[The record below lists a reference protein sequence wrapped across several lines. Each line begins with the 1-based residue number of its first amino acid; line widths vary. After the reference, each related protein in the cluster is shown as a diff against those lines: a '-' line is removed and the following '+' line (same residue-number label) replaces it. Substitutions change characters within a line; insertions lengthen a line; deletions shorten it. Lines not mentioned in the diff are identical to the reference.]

1 MNAQLR
7 ATHDRHCELCGIP
20 LDAQYFDD
28 SRIVALETQPDDYGA
43 IVLAQFDLPPQY
55 CGVLQHF
62 FQFTDLL
69 ASDPTRIDTPDLE
82 WVIRVNGHPLHPYLG
97 IQHIVNP
104 WGSSCCPIAIRL
116 DEGARLE
123 FTVRRTGTSNE
134 VTRIGARLVGR
145 YWYNSAYGT
154 AA

>member
-28 SRIVALETQPDDYGA
+28 SRIVSLGAETDDYGA

-104 WGSSCCPIAIRL
+104 WGSSCCPIAASTC
-116 DEGARLE
+116 ARL
-123 FTVRRTGTSNE
+123 
-134 VTRIGARLVGR
+134 ARVVGVSPAKLR
-145 YWYNSAYGT
+145 SCS
-154 AA
+154 